1 MAPGAAGGGL
11 APSALCRREEEED
24 GVSSRY
30 YIRLNEAI
38 YRWEIVDKHDSS
50 VVAEWKVRRKASK
63 ECQILNGTYKGD
75 GVR

>member
-1 MAPGAAGGGL
+1 M
-11 APSALCRREEEED
+11 SQ
-24 GVSSRY
+24 RY
-30 YIRLNEAI
+30 YVRLNEAI
-38 YRWEIVDKHDSS
+38 YRWEIVDKHNGS